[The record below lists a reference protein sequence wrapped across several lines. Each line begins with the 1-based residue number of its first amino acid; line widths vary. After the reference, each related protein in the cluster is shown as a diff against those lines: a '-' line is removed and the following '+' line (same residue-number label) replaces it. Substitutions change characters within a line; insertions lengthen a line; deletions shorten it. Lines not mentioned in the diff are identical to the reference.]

1 LSLDEHLDLVV
12 IGGGLVGLAI
22 ARTFALTGR
31 DVVVLEAE
39 PMLGSHTSSRN
50 SGVIHAGIYYEP
62 GSAKAALCVAGKALL
77 YAYCERRSVPHARL
91 GKLVVATRDEE
102 LPALER
108 IVERARANGVDDLA
122 WLDAAEVRALEPCVR
137 AVRALWSPSSGIV
150 DASALLDALKHDALE
165 HGASIVPRT
174 PVLGGSVT
182 GDGIELELGGAE
194 PTVVRCRA
202 VINAAGLR
210 APGVSR
216 SIVGLATSVIPRE
229 HFAKGHYFALRGRSP
244 FRHLVYPVPPSDGLG
259 VHVTLDLAG
268 RVRFGPDVSWVDG
281 IDYGFDETRESDF
294 LAAIRAYYPELGEG
308 SLVPDY
314 TGIRAKLGPAGSH
327 HDFIIHGPTT
337 SGAPGF
343 AALYGIDSPGLTATL
358 AIAEHVQKLAL

>member
-122 WLDAAEVRALEPCVR
+122 
-137 AVRALWSPSSGIV
+137 
-150 DASALLDALKHDALE
+150 
-165 HGASIVPRT
+165 
-174 PVLGGSVT
+174 
-182 GDGIELELGGAE
+182 
-194 PTVVRCRA
+194 
-202 VINAAGLR
+202 
-210 APGVSR
+210 
-216 SIVGLATSVIPRE
+216 
-229 HFAKGHYFALRGRSP
+229 
-244 FRHLVYPVPPSDGLG
+244 
-259 VHVTLDLAG
+259 
-268 RVRFGPDVSWVDG
+268 
-281 IDYGFDETRESDF
+281 
-294 LAAIRAYYPELGEG
+294 
-308 SLVPDY
+308 
-314 TGIRAKLGPAGSH
+314 
-327 HDFIIHGPTT
+327 
-337 SGAPGF
+337 
-343 AALYGIDSPGLTATL
+343 
-358 AIAEHVQKLAL
+358 